1 MEARNILLTNR
12 KLTDLNP
19 LIAGEHICDSGHSFG
34 PAVRKYTLIHYVL
47 SGKGTLY
54 ARGQA
59 IPVKAGQAFLIL
71 PGEVTTYT
79 ADANDPWHYRWIGFD
94 GILSKRFSGLSPV
107 FQPPDT
113 LFEKL
118 FRLVSDPSVTEY
130 RLAGELFALYA
141 ALFSENTG
149 NPHVRRV
156 ESYIRAAYMHPLRVE
171 QIAAELN
178 LDRRYLSRLFKEK
191 TGQTIQAFLIH
202 VRMEEAA
209 TLLQQGC
216 SVTDAARMVGYED
229 MANFSKMFKRH
240 FGKSP
245 SCYGR
250 KQATSI

>member
-1 MEARNILLTNR
+1 MESRNILLTNR
-12 KLTDLNP
+12 KFADLNP
-19 LIAGEHICDSGHSFG
+19 LIAGEHICDPGHSFG

-59 IPVKAGQAFLIL
+59 FPIKAGQAFLIL

-94 GILSKRFSGLSPV
+94 GILSERFAGLPPV

-118 FRLVSDPSVTEY
+118 FRLAADPSVTEY
-130 RLAGELFALYA
+130 RLAGELFGLYA
-141 ALFSENTG
+141 ALFSENTV

-171 QIAAELN
+171 QIASELN

-191 TGQTIQAFLIH
+191 TGQTIQTFLIN
-202 VRMEEAA
+202 VRMEEAS
-209 TLLQQGC
+209 TLLRQGC
-216 SVTDAARMVGYED
+216 SVADAARLVGYED

-240 FGKSP
+240 FGISP
-245 SCYGR
+245 SGFGK